1 MSVSYHR
8 TVGFVSVGEYDSDGP
23 LTFTPVWFPCEMK
36 SASRDK
42 KMTLMV
48 LESPPILAPEMVMAL
63 QGSIGD
69 DDVLTRASYHLA

>member
-23 LTFTPVWFPCEMK
+23 LTFSPVCFPCEMK

-42 KMTLMV
+42 KMTLMA
-48 LESPPILAPEMVMAL
+48 LEIPPIVAPCIGMAAL
-63 QGSIGD
+63 NEEGC
-69 DDVLTRASYHLA
+69 